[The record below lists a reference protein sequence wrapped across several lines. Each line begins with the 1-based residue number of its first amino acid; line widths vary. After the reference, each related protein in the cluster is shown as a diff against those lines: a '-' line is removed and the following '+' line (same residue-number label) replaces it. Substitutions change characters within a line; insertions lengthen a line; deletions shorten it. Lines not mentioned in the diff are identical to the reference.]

1 MPMDGL
7 TLGAMARELNHL
19 LEGGRVDRVQ
29 QTERDEL
36 MLTLRAQGKNHR
48 LLLSSSPNN
57 ARIHLTAQNKRS
69 LTRRR
74 CSACCCA
81 NFWSTR
87 AF

>member
-48 LLLSSSPNN
+48 LLLSSSPNI
-57 ARIHLTAQNKRS
+57 AHAVRPGQGGDVH
-69 LTRRR
+69 
-74 CSACCCA
+74 
-81 NFWSTR
+81 
-87 AF
+87 